1 MCAACL
7 PCDPWN
13 WVVLLPHPTLTF
25 SADNVDEG
33 GDKGGDKGGD
43 EEGDKGGDEE
53 GDKGGDK
60 GGDKDGDKGE
70 YEVEIISVVLV

>member
-25 SADNVDEG
+25 SADNGVDEE
-33 GDKGGDKGGD
+33 GDK
-43 EEGDKGGDEE
+43 EGDKGGDE
-53 GDKGGDK
+53 G
-60 GGDKDGDKGE
+60 GDKGE
-70 YEVEIISVVLV
+70 YEVEIISVVLVEMSNVGDKAGDKGEE

>member
-25 SADNVDEG
+25 SADNVDE
-33 GDKGGDKGGD
+33 
-43 EEGDKGGDEE
+43 E

-60 GGDKDGDKGE
+60 GRDKGE
-70 YEVEIISVVLV
+70 YEVEIIVGDISGDE

>member
-25 SADNVDEG
+25 SAENGV
-33 GDKGGDKGGD
+33 D
-43 EEGDKGGDEE
+43 EEGDKE
-53 GDKGGDK
+53 GDK
-60 GGDKDGDKGE
+60 
-70 YEVEIISVVLV
+70 VEE

>member
-25 SADNVDEG
+25 SADNGV
-33 GDKGGDKGGD
+33 
-43 EEGDKGGDEE
+43 DEE

-60 GGDKDGDKGE
+60 GRDKGRDKGE
-70 YEVEIISVVLV
+70 YEVEIISVVLVAMSRVWR